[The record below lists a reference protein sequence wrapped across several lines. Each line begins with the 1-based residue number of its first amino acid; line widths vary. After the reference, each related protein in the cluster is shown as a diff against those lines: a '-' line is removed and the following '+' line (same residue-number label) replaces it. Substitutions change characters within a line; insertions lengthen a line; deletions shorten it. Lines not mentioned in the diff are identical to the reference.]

1 VLRPLAEFVGPYNT
15 VCNNGTAFF
24 TGLADHISEDVT
36 GGTSEVVLVKTG
48 SNFQNNALSK
58 NEGNRPADVP
68 ANVDPQKY
76 VDPQGNH
83 YQVLHGEAYSPAVD
97 AQGNADC
104 QVGQYG
110 YMDGPLNG
118 PDAKYPPANIADPSG
133 NPATFNE
140 WEKNQGGA
148 SHTSTLMDHPGLA
161 GPTFVGQRLGIGNV
175 KDVK

>member
-1 VLRPLAEFVGPYNT
+1 VR
-15 VCNNGTAFF
+15 
-24 TGLADHISEDVT
+24 
-36 GGTSEVVLVKTG
+36 TG
-48 SNFQNNALSK
+48 SDFQDNAFNQ
-58 NEGNRPADVP
+58 NESNRPADVP
-68 ANVDPQKY
+68 SNVDPQTY
-76 VDPQGNH
+76 VDPKGDH

-118 PDAKYPPANIADPSG
+118 PDAKYPPAALDNPKDPK
-133 NPATFNE
+133 AYNE
-140 WEKNQGGA
+140 WEKTKGGA

-161 GPTFVGQRLGIGNV
+161 GPTFVGEKLGIRSL